1 MFSDGY
7 PDQMG
12 GPKGKKFMSK
22 KFKELLLSIQ
32 DETMNKQ
39 KEILENTL
47 ENWKQ
52 NVQQIDDIL
61 VFGIRWK

>member
-1 MFSDGY
+1 
-7 PDQMG
+7 
-12 GPKGKKFMSK
+12 MSK
-22 KFKELLLSIQ
+22 KFKELILRIQ
-32 DETMNKQ
+32 DEPMNKQ
-39 KEILENTL
+39 KVILDETL